1 MYDSH
6 GVDAAAK
13 MIVDMIL
20 KRLIVGV
27 VNIKEFVGSFLENF
41 FHLLKVWPLLHFNIQ
56 LKRNIHPNIW
66 QLGEKCWITQKKRI
80 KLISVKSWINSESS
94 FGEAKNLF
102 HLGFPQ

>member
-1 MYDSH
+1 MRARVCVLGGGVAVCAGQDAKQPGYIIARALIMYDSH

-56 LKRNIHPNIW
+56 LKRNIHPNI
-66 QLGEKCWITQKKRI
+66 
-80 KLISVKSWINSESS
+80 
-94 FGEAKNLF
+94 
-102 HLGFPQ
+102 